1 MSPGVVL
8 ILVEVCRNSGRV
20 CGGQG
25 GVFLGYVH
33 SSPIMAK
40 DPFLRIRKKM
50 GPMMDLEA
58 TRQSPL
64 DIIGTE

>member
-1 MSPGVVL
+1 
-8 ILVEVCRNSGRV
+8 
-20 CGGQG
+20 
-25 GVFLGYVH
+25 
-33 SSPIMAK
+33 MAK